1 MANSPYFD
9 YFEKMASAEK
19 DLYKY
24 IKLYKHIH
32 LLDSLSVCII
42 MCIVLMRTACLSLYF
57 NYSAWRKMTLNSDT
71 EQSRYLVW
79 DYPVKEQYTHILK
92 VLYYILF
99 LYRERI
105 CIEIETRV
113 GFYAQCVIHNT
124 KYICRPYRIQ
134 EW

>member
-105 CIEIETRV
+105 NRD
-113 GFYAQCVIHNT
+113 
-124 KYICRPYRIQ
+124 
-134 EW
+134 